1 VKLGRNPLAR
11 VGFIGD
17 GNLPSQKEH
26 SAIARRLAHLF
37 KVDPELSNIG
47 SLLPDIDIN
56 PPLKH
61 RKTLHNPIIPI
72 LLVKLD
78 RSVALGYLS
87 HVVADDFPLPMKLY
101 QYFLKVL
108 KGAEK

>member
-1 VKLGRNPLAR
+1 MKLGRNPRKR

-17 GNLPSQKEH
+17 NNLPSREEH
-26 SAIARRLAHLF
+26 SAIARRIARLLKCDSELA
-37 KVDPELSNIG
+37 NIG
-47 SLLPDIDIN
+47 SLLPDIDVY

-72 LLVKLD
+72 LLARLD

-87 HVVADDFPLPMKLY
+87 HIVADDFPLPTRLLHL
-101 QYFLKVL
+101 FLKTL
-108 KGAEK
+108 GGAEK